1 VNDKSLLAQGAA
13 FLFPPVDRKD
23 AF

>member
-13 FLFPPVDRKD
+13 FLFSPVDRKD